1 MPDLGYNSG
10 KNKGEARMDK
20 KKRRNEHIKQYRK
33 KAPEQEEAVKDS
45 VEEETADEASEETE
59 WSAGFTDE
67 ELEETMDPFSKGNC
81 FLQIIYLI
89 IILGALIMVILYIIG
104 YF

>member
-1 MPDLGYNSG
+1 
-10 KNKGEARMDK
+10 MDK
-20 KKRRNEHIKQYRK
+20 KKRRNEHIKQNRK

-67 ELEETMDPFSKGNC
+67 ELEEAMDPFSKGNC

-89 IILGALIMVILYIIG
+89 IILGALIMVVLYMIG